1 MIFDKNTAK
10 KTAELLL
17 TIKAIKLQ
25 PEDPF
30 IWASGWSSPIYCD
43 NRVTLSY
50 VSIRNFIRE
59 NLAKI
64 ILEKHGKPDVI
75 AGVATGAI
83 AIGVLVAQELGV
95 PFIYVRPEPK
105 KHGRK
110 NQIEGFLDSGQNV
123 VVVEDLIS
131 TGKSSLNA
139 VKASKEQNANVKGMV
154 AIFNYGFDI
163 ANKNFKEANIELTTL
178 SNYENLLEQALDTN
192 YISDKQLKTL
202 KKWRKN
208 PSKWKIK
215 STK

>member
-17 TIKAIKLQ
+17 KIKAIKLQ
-25 PEDPF
+25 PEEPF
-30 IWASGWSSPIYCD
+30 TWASGWKSPIYCD
-43 NRVTLSY
+43 NRITLSY
-50 VSIRNFIRE
+50 VMIRNYIRE
-59 NLAKI
+59 SLAKI
-64 ILEKHGKPDVI
+64 ILEKHGQPDVI

-105 KHGRK
+105 QHGRK

-139 VKASKEQNANVKGMV
+139 VKALKEAGARIIGMV
-154 AIFNYGFDI
+154 AIFNYGFET
-163 ANKNFKEANIELTTL
+163 AEENFKEFHLELTTL
-178 SNYENLLEQALDTN
+178 SDYDNLLEQALDTN
-192 YISDKQLKTL
+192 FIATKQLGAL
-202 KKWRKN
+202 KAWREN
-208 PSKWKIK
+208 PAEWNGN
-215 STK
+215 